1 MSIAV
6 AKKLEVLSQA
16 ADPRMAIIKAVG
28 DLDDVTVFSDM
39 VLVGTF
45 IRHEK
50 TSGGII
56 LTKDNIAEDIWQG
69 KVGLV
74 LKAGPLA
81 YADWET
87 DDQKGKAAQIGTWIV
102 YAIKDGWG
110 ITLNEVPCRLIPYD
124 KIRMSVVDPKKVF

>member
-28 DLDDVTVFSDM
+28 DLDDVEVFFDM

-45 IRHEK
+45 IRNEK
-50 TSGGII
+50 TAGGII
-56 LTKDNIAEDIWQG
+56 MTKDHIAEDIWQG

-81 YADWET
+81 FGQWE
-87 DDQKGKAAQIGTWIV
+87 DEEQKGEAAQIGSWIV

-110 ITLNEVPCRLIPYD
+110 ITLNDVPCRLIPYER
-124 KIRMSVVDPKKVF
+124 IRMRITDPKKVF

>member
-6 AKKLEVLSQA
+6 AKKLELLSQA
-16 ADPRMAIIKAVG
+16 DDPRMAIVKAVG
-28 DLDDVTVFSDM
+28 DLEDVEVFSDM

-50 TSGGII
+50 TAGGII
-56 LTKDNIAEDIWQG
+56 MTKDHIAEDIWQG

-74 LKAGPLA
+74 LKTGPLA
-81 YADWET
+81 YADWEPPE
-87 DDQKGKAAQIGTWIV
+87 DRGKAAELGSWIV

-110 ITLNEVPCRLIPYD
+110 ITLNDVPCRLIPYD
-124 KIRMSVVDPKKVF
+124 KIRMRVSDPKKVF